1 MARKGIEREYVKRP
15 TKEKYP
21 SIDSEYN
28 FLATRIDWNALSF
41 QKDLALFHWVFNF
54 SSKSGIPVFD
64 KTLFFSL
71 YSSLDLPIGYM
82 VLSYLRNETYYPE
95 NFINLN
101 FERDPNYL
109 ARGSSFR
116 LLVQHGD
123 LISYVKDDTGLVVK
137 SPSMCHVFKA
147 QAPITGL
154 ALSERFVAIKSGIH
168 ILLLKICEN
177 SDIVCLWFVLLM

>member
-1 MARKGIEREYVKRP
+1 
-15 TKEKYP
+15 
-21 SIDSEYN
+21 
-28 FLATRIDWNALSF
+28 
-41 QKDLALFHWVFNF
+41 
-54 SSKSGIPVFD
+54 
-64 KTLFFSL
+64 
-71 YSSLDLPIGYM
+71 M
-82 VLSYLRNETYYPE
+82 VLSYLRNETYHPE

-147 QAPITGL
+147 QASITGL

-177 SDIVCLWFVLLM
+177 SDIVCLQFVLLM